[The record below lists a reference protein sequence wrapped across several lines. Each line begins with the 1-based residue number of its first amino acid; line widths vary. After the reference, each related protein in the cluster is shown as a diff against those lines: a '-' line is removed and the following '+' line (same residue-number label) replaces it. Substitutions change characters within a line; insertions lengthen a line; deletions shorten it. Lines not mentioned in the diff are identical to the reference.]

1 MSRKRILIVNNN
13 MYIGGVQKA
22 LENLLWEIHSDYDV
36 TLLLF
41 YKGGELLNKIPP
53 DVDLIEAASPFRYLG
68 MSKYDGR
75 GVKEKLLRLFFCRIY
90 MCVYSE
96 KNRRAYG
103 SDTEKIT

>member
-75 GVKEKLLRLFFCRIY
+75 GVKEKLLRLFLPHLHVCLQ
-90 MCVYSE
+90 
-96 KNRRAYG
+96 
-103 SDTEKIT
+103 